1 MNISFRQLRLVL
13 ALAETGSVSGAARVM
28 HVTQPTASMQLK
40 DVADAI
46 GLPIYEVVARKV
58 YLTEV
63 GQELA
68 RTARAIA
75 TEWDGFAQR
84 TDALK
89 GYTRGKLRVALV
101 STAKYFVPRLLGSF
115 CKRYP
120 EIDVSLEVLNRDGVV
135 ARLRNNLDDLYVMS
149 VPPTDLDLID
159 EVFMANPLVMVCA
172 SGNPLAKQN
181 SLTLDELCEQR
192 FILREQGSGT
202 RMAVDQCFRK
212 RKFHPNLRL
221 ELGSNEAIK
230 ESVAGGLGISVLSS
244 HALHGNAK
252 EHGVSVLNV
261 EGFPLASQWH
271 VVHPK
276 GKKLSPIA
284 SIFKAHLLARAR
296 PRAGGSPC
304 ATITSELSLPHETL
318 YCPPRVACPVG
329 PRRGGAKRPRCMS
342 GAAASAQPGA
352 AASGPATG
360 A

>member
-1 MNISFRQLRLVL
+1 MKISFRQLRLVL
-13 ALAETGSVSGAARVM
+13 ALAETGSVSGAARMM

-40 DVADAI
+40 DVADAV
-46 GLPIYEVVARKV
+46 GLPIYELVGRKV

-63 GQELA
+63 GNELA

-75 TEWDGFAQR
+75 AEWDGFEQRVDAQ
-84 TDALK
+84 K

-149 VPPTDLDLID
+149 VPPKDLDLVD
-159 EVFMANPLVMVCA
+159 EVIMANPLVVICA
-172 SGNPLAKQN
+172 SANPLVKQK
-181 SLTLDELCEQR
+181 SLSLAELSGQR
-192 FILREQGSGT
+192 FILREEGSGT
-202 RMAVDQCFRK
+202 RMAVDNCFK
-212 RKFHPNLRL
+212 KLKFRPDLRL

-230 ESVAGGLGISVLSS
+230 ESVAGGLGISVISS

-261 EGFPLASQWH
+261 AGFPVQSHWH

-284 SIFKAHLLARAR
+284 SIFKAQLLA
-296 PRAGGSPC
+296 
-304 ATITSELSLPHETL
+304 
-318 YCPPRVACPVG
+318 
-329 PRRGGAKRPRCMS
+329 
-342 GAAASAQPGA
+342 SA
-352 AASGPATG
+352 
-360 A
+360 